1 MAWGGL
7 LGWDGMGWNGKE
19 AGWVGDGVFIEVALG
34 DGSVGMVGY
43 FIWVKNNRLV
53 YCLLG
58 LPGRGDI
65 A

>member
-1 MAWGGL
+1 M
-7 LGWDGMGWNGKE
+7 GWDGKE

-34 DGSVGMVGY
+34 DVSVGMVGY